1 MDFKKISHKQTQ
13 PVKDHNFA
21 QDLYEPRV
29 GFSLKREIFFVILAS
44 ILGGI
49 VMHLPRIL
57 LDSGDNFS
65 QYRIAL
71 LVNAS
76 LVNSNLPEV
85 GFALHIAVAT
95 SIGIVTGV
103 FLHKIIKFN
112 ISQIRKAVAY
122 GLFAGFIV
130 FVVFAIPVSQL
141 LLGPNTAE
149 VLAELDPDMILSEEE
164 NAQTEQSIVSGIL
177 YSIFIHVIWGLT
189 VGIVSSL
196 LTQKLGT
203 NYRCRRCDIE
213 FSRLNTYEHHVTY
226 VHENPSPTM
235 KKIVILGG
243 GFAGVYV
250 LKKTQKYFEDSVDT
264 SIRIISQDNFFL
276 HTPMLPELATGR
288 VEARHIA
295 TPIRAF
301 CKRAR
306 FNHAKID
313 SIDFENKIVT
323 THDPDK
329 LLPDENIQN
338 FEYDYLVL
346 AMGGANNFFGN
357 QSVQKHCLTIK
368 SLDDAL
374 HIRDHIITLL
384 EKADQIEDS
393 TAQSKLATF
402 VVVGGGFS
410 GVEIVGEIND
420 FVKDSVEKYYRNI
433 NPKNIRIILVA
444 SSDVILPEIGDLG
457 GFAKESLVKD
467 GVNII
472 SNTKLVD
479 ATSEMAIL
487 NNGMSIPT
495 KTIIWAAGVTGNPVI
510 ANSDIQNKDKSGR
523 IKVDPYL
530 RSLDYPEVF
539 ALGDCASITD
549 TKTGKPY
556 PPTAQH
562 AIRQAYAAADN
573 LIASITASANQ
584 SGQNTT
590 ATAHLKS
597 FDYVI
602 QGSMA
607 EIGNRNGVALLF
619 GFQVKGFLAWLI
631 WKQYYL
637 SALPLAEKRI
647 RVAID
652 WFVDL
657 FVSSDVTKITSKK

>member
-29 GFSLKREIFFVILAS
+29 GFSLKREIFFVTLAS
-44 ILGGI
+44 ILGGVI
-49 VMHLPRIL
+49 MHLPSIL

-85 GFALHIAVAT
+85 GFALHMAVAT

-103 FLHKIIKFN
+103 FLHKVIKFN
-112 ISQIRKAVAY
+112 ISQIRKGVAY

-141 LLGPNTAE
+141 LLGPSRAE
-149 VLAELDPDMILSEEE
+149 VLAGLDPNMVLDESMV
-164 NAQTEQSIVSGIL
+164 QTEQNIVSGIL
-177 YSIFIHVIWGLT
+177 YSIFIHVIWGFT

-213 FSRLNTYEHHVTY
+213 FSRLNTYEDHITY
-226 VHENPSPTM
+226 VHENPSPAM

-250 LKKTQKYFEDSVDT
+250 LKKIQKYFENSVDT

-306 FNHAKID
+306 FHHAKVD
-313 SIDFENKIVT
+313 SIDFENKTVT

-329 LLPDENIQN
+329 LSPGENMHN

-368 SLDDAL
+368 SLEDAL
-374 HIRDHIITLL
+374 YIRDHIITLL

-393 TAQSKLATF
+393 TAKSNLATF

-420 FVKDSVEKYYRNI
+420 FVKYSVEKYYRNI
-433 NPKNIRIILVA
+433 NPKNIRIILVS

-457 GFAKESLVKD
+457 GFAKESLVKE

-479 ATSEMAIL
+479 VTDEMAIL

-495 KTIIWAAGVTGNPVI
+495 KTVIWAAGVTGNPVI
-510 ANSDIQNKDKSGR
+510 TNSNIQNRDKGGR
-523 IKVDPYL
+523 IKVDPHL

-562 AIRQAYAAADN
+562 AIRQAYTAANN
-573 LIASITASANQ
+573 LIASVIAPASQ
-584 SGQNTT
+584 SGENT
-590 ATAHLKS
+590 ATTTTRLKS
-597 FDYVI
+597 FDYVAK
-602 QGSMA
+602 GSMA

-657 FVSSDVTKITSKK
+657 FVSSDVTKVTSKK

>member
-1 MDFKKISHKQTQ
+1 MDFKKISHKHSR

-29 GFSLKREIFFVILAS
+29 GFSLKREIFFVTLAS

-49 VMHLPRIL
+49 TMHLPRVL
-57 LDSGDNFS
+57 LDISGDS
-65 QYRIAL
+65 QYYITL

-76 LVNSNLPEV
+76 LVNSTLPEV
-85 GFALHIAVAT
+85 GFVLHMVVAT
-95 SIGIVTGV
+95 TIGVVTGL

-112 ISQIRKAVAY
+112 ISQIRKGIVY

-130 FVVFAIPVSQL
+130 FVVFAIPVSQM
-141 LLGPNTAE
+141 LLGPSRVD
-149 VLAELDPDMILSEEE
+149 VLAELDQSLILNETP
-164 NAQTEQSIVSGIL
+164 AQTEQSIVPGIL
-177 YSIFIHVIWGLT
+177 YSLFIHVIWGLT
-189 VGIVSSL
+189 VGIISSL
-196 LTQKLGT
+196 LTQKFGT

-213 FSRLNTYEHHVTY
+213 FSRLDTYEHHITY
-226 VHENPSPTM
+226 VHENPSVM

-243 GFAGVYV
+243 GFAGVHV
-250 LKKTQKYFEDSVDT
+250 LKKIQKYFEDSVDV
-264 SIRIISQDNFFL
+264 SIKIISQDNFFL
-276 HTPMLPELATGR
+276 HTPMLPELATGK

-306 FNHAKID
+306 FHYARVD
-313 SIDFENKIVT
+313 SIDFKNKIIMT
-323 THDPDK
+323 CDPYNVSSN
-329 LLPDENIQN
+329 ENTQS

-346 AMGGANNFFGN
+346 AMGGTNNFFGDKT
-357 QSVQKHCLTIK
+357 VQKNSLTIK

-374 HIRDHIITLL
+374 EIREHIITLL
-384 EKADQIEDS
+384 EKADQVEGS
-393 TAQSKLATF
+393 TFQSKLVTF

-410 GVEIVGEIND
+410 GVEIVGEINH
-420 FVKDSVEKYYRNI
+420 FIRDSVEKYYRNI
-433 NPKNIRIILVA
+433 NPKNIRVILV
-444 SSDVILPEIGDLG
+444 SSSNVILPEIGDLG
-457 GFAKESLVKD
+457 IYAKESLTKE

-472 SNTKLVD
+472 SNTKLED
-479 ATSEMAIL
+479 ATADMAIL

-510 ANSDIQNKDKSGR
+510 VQSDIKSKDRCGR
-523 IKVDPYL
+523 VKVDKYL
-530 RSLDYPEVF
+530 RSLDYSEVF

-549 TKTGKPY
+549 VKTGKPY

-562 AIRQAYAAADN
+562 AIREAYTAADN
-573 LIASITASANQ
+573 LIASVTSANQ
-584 SGQNTT
+584 FEQNNVP
-590 ATAHLKS
+590 HLVS
-597 FDYVI
+597 FDYAAK
-602 QGSMA
+602 GSMA

-619 GFQVKGFLAWLI
+619 GFQIKGFLAWLI

-637 SALPLAEKRI
+637 STLPITEKKI